1 MAQKTSPMSRSQM
14 MAGIRGR
21 DTRPEIAVRSFLHAK
36 GLRFRIHRKDLLGT
50 PDVVLPRYQ
59 VVIFVHGCFWHGHVG
74 CKYFRLPK
82 TRSEFWESKIQA
94 NIKRDAYAILRLMS
108 DGWRV
113 ATVWECA
120 LKERQAEALNALVG
134 FVNSD
139 APAVEIGTP

>member
-21 DTRPEIAVRSFLHAK
+21 DTRPEMAVRSFLHAK
-36 GLRFRIHRKDLLGT
+36 GLRFRIHRKDLPGT

-82 TRSEFWESKIQA
+82 TRREFWESKIQA
-94 NIKRDAYAILRLMS
+94 NSKRDANAILRLMS

-139 APAVEIGTP
+139 APSVEIGTP